1 MRIFL
6 LLAAFAIGTK
16 AGAYTDLDS
25 ARRAFNATDFTVPYA
40 SHEERKSMALAINDY
55 WQDLNTR
62 LPRLSPREMDW
73 ISNELNTTDMERIQ
87 RVSRTREYNLWVL
100 GSLVDQCQ
108 QAVRDLL
115 ASIDNA
121 SQEQFE
127 MFHWTKVA
135 SCYHRSDGGI
145 FQNLNGAGLDQVG
158 DAQDGHTL
166 DSLIL
171 TKILNVIAPSAMA
184 DTMGWTLSQD

>member
-1 MRIFL
+1 MRTMRIFL

-25 ARRAFNATDFTVPYA
+25 ARRAFNATDFTVAYA

-62 LPRLSPREMDW
+62 LPRLSPREIDW

-87 RVSRTREYNLWVL
+87 RVSRAREYNLWVL
-100 GSLVDQCQ
+100 GILVDQCQ

-121 SQEQFE
+121 S
-127 MFHWTKVA
+127 
-135 SCYHRSDGGI
+135 
-145 FQNLNGAGLDQVG
+145 
-158 DAQDGHTL
+158 
-166 DSLIL
+166 
-171 TKILNVIAPSAMA
+171 
-184 DTMGWTLSQD
+184 